1 MFIVRFAL
9 LSSFFYALNV
19 SMLPLIYSLEVSAFL
34 FLFIRFATTFCSS
47 LLITKSFFSFTKI
60 KKHKIGFWLIIL
72 SFLFGI
78 QSWFFVEAVKYMSV
92 GLASVILYTY
102 PLITYLMVS
111 LSKRRALD
119 LTTIVMFILATIGIV
134 AISQSS
140 EGVYT
145 LVIGILLSLLSA
157 ISLSLIFFLTPKVSS
172 LRNWEIVKFT
182 TLIPMLMFL
191 ALFLNESGISWPAN
205 EGIILSLISGTLF
218 ATGMFFYHMAVKKY
232 GPMFFYHM
240 AVKKYGPTRTAN
252 VGYSEPLMV
261 LIIGFIVYS
270 DSITNIQAIGII
282 LVTIASIT
290 IERRQLSQDNTPKV

>member
-1 MFIVRFAL
+1 
-9 LSSFFYALNV
+9 
-19 SMLPLIYSLEVSAFL
+19 MLPLIYSFEVSVFL

-47 LLITKSFFSFTKI
+47 LIVTKSFFSFTKI
-60 KKHKIGFWLIIL
+60 KKNKIGFWLIIL

-92 GLASVILYTY
+92 GLASVILFTY

-111 LSKRRALD
+111 FSKRRALD
-119 LTTIVMFILATIGIV
+119 FTTIVMFILATIGIV

-145 LVIGILLSLLSA
+145 LVIGIVLSLLSA

-172 LRNWEIVKFT
+172 LRNLEIVKFT

-191 ALFLNESGISWPAN
+191 ALFLNESGISWPAS

-218 ATGMFFYHMAVKKY
+218 ASGMFFYHIAVRR
-232 GPMFFYHM
+232 
-240 AVKKYGPTRTAN
+240 YGPTRTAN

-270 DSITNIQAIGII
+270 DSITSIQAIGIV
-282 LVTIASIT
+282 LVAIASIT
-290 IERRQLSQDNTPKV
+290 IERRQLTQDNTPKV

>member
-9 LSSFFYALNV
+9 LSSFFYALNI
-19 SMLPLIYSLEVSAFL
+19 SMLPLIYSFEVSVFL

-47 LLITKSFFSFTKI
+47 LIVTKSFFSFTKI

-92 GLASVILYTY
+92 GLASVILFTY

-111 LSKRRALD
+111 FSKRRALD
-119 LTTIVMFILATIGIV
+119 FTTIVMFILATIGIV

-145 LVIGILLSLLSA
+145 LVIGIVLSLLSA

-172 LRNWEIVKFT
+172 LRNLEIVKFT

-191 ALFLNESGISWPAN
+191 ALFLNESGISWPAS

-218 ATGMFFYHMAVKKY
+218 ASGMFFYHIAVRR
-232 GPMFFYHM
+232 
-240 AVKKYGPTRTAN
+240 YGPTRTAN

-270 DSITNIQAIGII
+270 DSITSIQAIGIV
-282 LVTIASIT
+282 LVAIASIT
-290 IERRQLSQDNTPKV
+290 IERRQLAQDNISEV

>member
-47 LLITKSFFSFTKI
+47 LLVTKSFFSFTKI

-92 GLASVILYTY
+92 GLVSVILYTY

-140 EGVYT
+140 EGVYM
-145 LVIGILLSLLSA
+145 LVIGIVLSLLSA

-232 GPMFFYHM
+232 GP
-240 AVKKYGPTRTAN
+240 TRTAN

-290 IERRQLSQDNTPKV
+290 IERRQLSQENTPKV

>member
-92 GLASVILYTY
+92 GLVSVILYTY

-140 EGVYT
+140 EGVYM
-145 LVIGILLSLLSA
+145 LVIGIVLSLLSA

-232 GPMFFYHM
+232 GP
-240 AVKKYGPTRTAN
+240 TRTAN
-252 VGYSEPLMV
+252 IGYSEPLMV

>member
-19 SMLPLIYSLEVSAFL
+19 SMLPLIYSFEVSAFL

-47 LLITKSFFSFTKI
+47 LLVTKSFFSFTKI

-140 EGVYT
+140 EGVYM
-145 LVIGILLSLLSA
+145 LVIGIVLSLLSA
-157 ISLSLIFFLTPKVSS
+157 ISLSLILFLTPKVSS

-191 ALFLNESGISWPAN
+191 ALFLNESGISWPAS
-205 EGIILSLISGTLF
+205 EGIILSLISGILF
-218 ATGMFFYHMAVKKY
+218 ASGMFFYHMAVKKY
-232 GPMFFYHM
+232 GS
-240 AVKKYGPTRTAN
+240 TRTAN

-270 DSITNIQAIGII
+270 DSITNIQAVGII

-290 IERRQLSQDNTPKV
+290 IERRQLTKDNTPKA

>member
-9 LSSFFYALNV
+9 LSSFFYALNI
-19 SMLPLIYSLEVSAFL
+19 SMLPLIYSFEVSVFL

-47 LLITKSFFSFTKI
+47 LIVTKSFFSFTKI

-92 GLASVILYTY
+92 GLASVILFTY

-111 LSKRRALD
+111 FSKRRALD
-119 LTTIVMFILATIGIV
+119 FTTIVMFILATIGIV

-145 LVIGILLSLLSA
+145 LVIGIVLSLLSA

-191 ALFLNESGISWPAN
+191 ALFLNESGISWPAS

-218 ATGMFFYHMAVKKY
+218 ASGMFFYHIAVRR
-232 GPMFFYHM
+232 
-240 AVKKYGPTRTAN
+240 YGPTRTAN

-270 DSITNIQAIGII
+270 DSITSIQAIGIV
-282 LVTIASIT
+282 LVAIASIT
-290 IERRQLSQDNTPKV
+290 IERRQLAQDNISEI

>member
-19 SMLPLIYSLEVSAFL
+19 SMLSLIYSLEVSAFL

-47 LLITKSFFSFTKI
+47 LLVTKSFFSFTKI

-102 PLITYLMVS
+102 PLITYLMVT

-119 LTTIVMFILATIGIV
+119 LTTIVMFIIATIGII

-145 LVIGILLSLLSA
+145 LVIGIVLSLLSA
-157 ISLSLIFFLTPKVSS
+157 ISLSLIFFLTPKVSG

-191 ALFLNESGISWPAN
+191 ALFLNESGISWPVN

-218 ATGMFFYHMAVKKY
+218 ASGLFFYHI
-232 GPMFFYHM
+232 

-270 DSITNIQAIGII
+270 DSITNIQAVGII
-282 LVTIASIT
+282 LVTIASII
-290 IERRQLSQDNTPKV
+290 IERRQLTQDNTPKL